1 MKLTKKCRNN
11 FISIYYDIK
20 DLIFPFPTPVIKGVK
35 GKIISKA
42 PAPAAEDCSSDAN
55 DAAEV
60 VPSTT
65 LSGWLQKKSGNKY
78 KLSMQVHPRIPSFV
92 LASNKL
98 IELLNPPLLL
108 DERIVL

>member
-1 MKLTKKCRNN
+1 M
-11 FISIYYDIK
+11 
-20 DLIFPFPTPVIKGVK
+20 FPFLTLVIKGVK

-42 PAPAAEDCSSDAN
+42 PPPAAEETSPDAN

-78 KLSMQVHPRIPSFV
+78 KLSMQVLPRIRSF
-92 LASNKL
+92 LPAANKI
-98 IELLNPPLLL
+98 IELLNPPLLFY
-108 DERIVL
+108 ERIVM